1 MAIVKQAKTDRR
13 LLFQNRVK
21 MFKMN
26 ENLAAKA
33 EKGGRPSPAWSI
45 APKVPH
51 FYEGTPQ
58 KRSATVGPCQK

>member
-13 LLFQNRVK
+13 LFFENHVK

-33 EKGGRPSPAWSI
+33 EIRGRPSPAWSI

-51 FYEGTPQ
+51 FYTETAR
-58 KRSATVGPCQK
+58 KRSATVGLCQK